1 MISGDTRFNENVIKY
16 GTGADVLVHEVAAVR
31 PELLKDQQVQRVMA
45 HHTSPQEAG
54 TVFTRAHPKLAV
66 YTHLTLLAR
75 PPIPAISFDEV
86 IAQTRETYA
95 GPIEV
100 GEDLMTID
108 IDDSGK
114 PTVRRRA
121 QK

>member
-1 MISGDTRFNENVIKY
+1 MVIGGEITMTRRRE
-16 GTGADVLVHEVAAVR
+16 R
-31 PELLKDQQVQRVMA
+31 

-86 IAQTRETYA
+86 IAQTQETYA

-100 GEDLMTID
+100 GEDLMTIE
-108 IDDSGK
+108 IDDSSK
-114 PTVRRRA
+114 PTVHRP